1 MKTQI
6 PLMIFIA
13 GVGVIIGLLIQK
25 SGDDTDNV
33 TNTVPASNTQVS
45 LNPSSESQ
53 PQPAATTQLADLKDE
68 MYELTA
74 LRELVQKEVQARK
87 ELQTQLD
94 EVTARLE
101 SLESSQ
107 VSEPANTQQAS
118 GNSTI
123 IRTTNN
129 RQGVNRPGWINA
141 QALLDAGL
149 DEFQANKI
157 RQVYEDVE
165 MQRLYLRDRAIREG
179 WIGDER
185 YRQEREQLDS
195 RLESLR
201 DELSEKEYDAYLFAT
216 GRPNRVIIQ
225 STLSTSPAR
234 DAGIKTGDN
243 VIRYNNIRIYT
254 WADLRNATTQC
265 TTDSMVE
272 VELERNGQRQRVFV
286 PCGPLGVRLDN
297 ASVQP

>member
-13 GVGVIIGLLIQK
+13 GVGILIGLVLQK
-25 SGDDTDNV
+25 PDNDTNHSSDPL
-33 TNTVPASNTQVS
+33 PATTAQPV
-45 LNPSSESQ
+45 Q
-53 PQPAATTQLADLKDE
+53 PQTVAMVQDELKDE
-68 MYELTA
+68 IYELTA
-74 LRELVQKEVQARK
+74 LRELVQKEVQARIQ
-87 ELQTQLD
+87 LQAQLT
-94 EVTARLE
+94 EVTARLA
-101 SLESSQ
+101 SLENSQ
-107 VSEPANTQQAS
+107 AAEPTDNQQPS
-118 GNSTI
+118 GTTI
-123 IRTTNN
+123 VRTTNN
-129 RQGVNRPGWINA
+129 RQGINRPGWINA

-149 DEFQANKI
+149 DETQANKI
-157 RQVYEDVE
+157 RAVYEDVE
-165 MQRLYLRDRAIREG
+165 MQRLYLRDRAVREG

-185 YRQEREQLDS
+185 YRQEREQLDA

-201 DELSEKEYDAYLFAT
+201 DELTEKEYDAYLFAT

-243 VIRYNNIRIYT
+243 VIRYNNIRVYT

-265 TTDSMVE
+265 PTESMVE
-272 VELERNGQRQRVFV
+272 VELERNGQRQRIFV

-297 ASVQP
+297 TSMQP

>member
-1 MKTQI
+1 
-6 PLMIFIA
+6 MIFIA
-13 GVGVIIGLLIQK
+13 GVGVIIGLLLQRPAN
-25 SGDDTDNV
+25 DTANGPNTTPVSDSQILDN
-33 TNTVPASNTQVS
+33 TIADNTAIASQTE
-45 LNPSSESQ
+45 PS
-53 PQPAATTQLADLKDE
+53 ATLQLAELKDE
-68 MYELTA
+68 IYELTA
-74 LRELVQKEVQARK
+74 LRELMQKEVNARK
-87 ELQTQLD
+87 ELQSQLKA
-94 EVTARLE
+94 VTARLE
-101 SLESSQ
+101 SLENNQ
-107 VSEPANTQQAS
+107 VSVAANTQPTGAS
-118 GNSTI
+118 DSSTI

-129 RQGVNRPGWINA
+129 RQGVSRPGWINA

-185 YRQEREQLDS
+185 YRQEREQLDT

-216 GRPNRVIIQ
+216 GRPNRVMIQ

-265 TTDSMVE
+265 PTDSMVE
-272 VELERNGQRQRVFV
+272 VELERNGQQHRVFV

-297 ASVQP
+297 ASMQP

>member
-13 GVGVIIGLLIQK
+13 GVGVIIGLLLQR
-25 SGDDTDNV
+25 SPQD
-33 TNTVPASNTQVS
+33 SNEMISVES
-45 LNPSSESQ
+45 PSSN
-53 PQPAATTQLADLKDE
+53 PTPPAATPTQPVTTMQLDELKDE
-68 MYELTA
+68 IYELTA
-74 LRELVQKEVQARK
+74 LRELVQKEAQARK
-87 ELQTQLD
+87 QLQTQLA

-101 SLESSQ
+101 SLENSRA
-107 VSEPANTQQAS
+107 SEPASTPQQS
-118 GNSTI
+118 GTTI
-123 IRTTNN
+123 VRTTNN
-129 RQGVNRPGWINA
+129 RQGVNRPGWINS

-157 RQVYEDVE
+157 REIYEDVE
-165 MQRLYLRDRAIREG
+165 MERLYLRDRAIREG

-185 YRQEREQLDS
+185 YRQERAQLDT

-234 DAGIKTGDN
+234 DAGIKTGDS

-254 WADLRNATTQC
+254 WGDLRSATTQC
-265 TTDSMVE
+265 PTDSMVE
-272 VELERNGQRQRVFV
+272 VELERNGQRHRVFV

-297 ASVQP
+297 TSEQP

>member
-13 GVGVIIGLLIQK
+13 GVGVIIGLLLQRP
-25 SGDDTDNV
+25 GNDTSHDSSTTPN
-33 TNTVPASNTQVS
+33 SNRQVS
-45 LNPSSESQ
+45 TSPPSASQ
-53 PQPAATTQLADLKDE
+53 PEPVATSQMAEIKDE
-68 MYELTA
+68 IYELTA

-87 ELQTQLD
+87 ELQTQLS

-101 SLESSQ
+101 SLESYQ
-107 VSEPANTQQAS
+107 NSETADTQQTS
-118 GNSTI
+118 GSTI

-129 RQGVNRPGWINA
+129 RQGINRPGWINA

-165 MQRLYLRDRAIREG
+165 MQRLYLRDQAIREG

-185 YRQEREQLDS
+185 YRQEREKLDA

-216 GRPNRVIIQ
+216 GRPNRVMIQ

-272 VELERNGQRQRVFV
+272 VELERNGQQHRVFV

-297 ASVQP
+297 TSVQP

>member
-1 MKTQI
+1 
-6 PLMIFIA
+6 MIFIA
-13 GVGVIIGLLIQK
+13 GVGVIIGLLLQRPV
-25 SGDDTDNV
+25 DEA
-33 TNTVPASNTQVS
+33 NTTPVSNNQVS
-45 LNPSSESQ
+45 DNPPIASQ
-53 PQPAATTQLADLKDE
+53 SNHEPAAQMAELKDE
-68 MYELTA
+68 IYELTA
-74 LRELVQKEVQARK
+74 LRELVQKEVQARE
-87 ELQTQLD
+87 ELQSQLN

-101 SLESSQ
+101 SLEHNK
-107 VSEPANTQQAS
+107 VSEAANPQPT
-118 GNSTI
+118 GDSTI

-129 RQGVNRPGWINA
+129 RQGISRPGWINA

-185 YRQEREQLDS
+185 YRQEREQLDA

-201 DELSEKEYDAYLFAT
+201 DDLSEKEYDAYLFAT

-265 TTDSMVE
+265 TTDSVVE
-272 VELERNGQRQRVFV
+272 VELERNGQRHRVFV

-297 ASVQP
+297 SSLQP

>member
-13 GVGVIIGLLIQK
+13 GVGVIIGLLLQRP
-25 SGDDTDNV
+25 GDDAVDEP
-33 TNTVPASNTQVS
+33 NTTPFSDSQVS
-45 LNPSSESQ
+45 NNPPIASPSTPE
-53 PQPAATTQLADLKDE
+53 PAAQMAELKDE
-68 MYELTA
+68 IYELTA
-74 LRELVQKEVQARK
+74 LRELLQKEVQARK
-87 ELQTQLD
+87 ELQSQLN

-101 SLESSQ
+101 SLEHNQ
-107 VSEPANTQQAS
+107 VSEAANPQPT
-118 GNSTI
+118 GDSTI

-129 RQGVNRPGWINA
+129 RQGINRPGWINS

-185 YRQEREQLDS
+185 YRQEREQLDA

-201 DELSEKEYDAYLFAT
+201 DDLSEKEYDAYLFAT

-272 VELERNGQRQRVFV
+272 VELERNGQQHRVFV

-297 ASVQP
+297 SSMQP